1 MKCGLLIPCHNAAG
15 HLARLFDSVSALHV
29 PFAEIICYD
38 DASTDDTARIA
49 QARGARVVRGTE
61 RRGPA
66 HARNQLLRATSLPWV
81 HFHDADDL
89 LNADFTRATGA
100 LVGDGVDAVI
110 CDVEWVDERSR
121 IPVQF
126 WRYETAPLEADAL
139 PYVIEHPIG
148 GINGVYRRSMLE
160 QIGGFDERYSC
171 WEDADLHVRLAAA
184 GARFTGTET
193 VLCQALRRAGSASAN
208 QHACSLSRLTL
219 LAEYAL
225 MFDDRGKKVQASI
238 AREAEKVARA
248 LLHYGDVD
256 AAGVAIDLCRRLG
269 FAPPTTGSR
278 ILGMLKHVL
287 SPITAMR
294 LQTHVHEWARLWV
307 RPR

>member
-15 HLARLFDSVSALHV
+15 HLPRLLDSVAALHV

-49 QARGARVVRGTE
+49 QERGARLVRGTK

-66 HARNQLLRATSLPWV
+66 HARNQLLHATSLPWV

-89 LNADFTRATGA
+89 ILPDFTRAIDA
-100 LVGDGVDAVI
+100 LVGDRVDAVI
-110 CDVEWVDERSR
+110 CDVEWVDEQLRT
-121 IPVQF
+121 PVRV
-126 WRYETAPLEADAL
+126 WRYETAPLEADTL

-148 GINGVYRRSMLE
+148 GINGVYRRSMLD
-160 QIGGFDERYSC
+160 QIGAFDERYSC

-184 GARFTGTET
+184 GARFTATET
-193 VLCQALRRAGSASAN
+193 VLCRALRRAGSASEN

-219 LAEYAL
+219 LAEYAVT
-225 MFDDRGKKVQASI
+225 FADRGEKVQASI
-238 AREAEKVARA
+238 AREAEKIARA
-248 LLHYGDVD
+248 LLYYGDVD
-256 AAGVAIDLCRRLG
+256 AAGAAIDLCRRLG
-269 FAPPTTGSR
+269 FAPPTTESR
-278 ILGMLKHVL
+278 TLGVLKHVL

-307 RPR
+307 RTR